1 MTTIEKTE
9 PVHLTE
15 DATHFVESLPED
27 LRPYTLARTFP
38 RIVNKMAELWRRP
51 AQMDV
56 LFDEL
61 LVDTRG
67 GRQGFPLTVLF
78 EITALKDHYQTAVFP
93 RQLEAGSW
101 DPRNRV

>member
-1 MTTIEKTE
+1 MTTIEETE
-9 PVHLTE
+9 PVHLNE
-15 DATHFVESLPED
+15 AASGFMEGLPDD
-27 LRPYTLARTFP
+27 LRPYTLARSFP

-51 AQMDV
+51 AQLDAY
-56 LFDEL
+56 FDEL
-61 LVDTRG
+61 LVDERG

-93 RQLEAGSW
+93 RQVEAGSW